1 MAGGPSSPETVTGVD
16 LLDTT
21 VGKGMGD
28 FFASFLTLGFIPHK
42 RKSPEKYGNR
52 HWSSS
57 DSDHT
62 ALSPHDFGEGA
73 DSVESGSKAT

>member
-16 LLDTT
+16 LLGTT

-28 FFASFLTLGFIPHK
+28 FFASFLALGFTPHN
-42 RKSPEKYGNR
+42 RKSPEKYGDR
-52 HWSSS
+52 HWSLQILI
-57 DSDHT
+57 T
-62 ALSPHDFGEGA
+62 TLSPHDFGEGA